1 MTILDAPA
9 LAREVSRTAAPR
21 DISVVGVRK
30 TFGVTKALDGCS
42 FSASRGE
49 IHAIVGGNG
58 CGKSTLAKVLS
69 GVLPPDSGQVLVFG
83 HTPTSPHEARQ
94 VGIATV
100 FQEVMVADE
109 SSVVDNLFLG
119 ADALFSRAMPQRAK
133 ATAAAALMLELTGLP
148 IDPGTLVGTLPLG
161 LKQWITIGR
170 ALLCK
175 PRALILDE
183 SSAALDLDSTQRL
196 FAKLRQLRDEGSAI
210 IIVTH
215 RIAELIEISDRATV
229 LRDGR
234 DVGVLGRR
242 QITEKSLLQL
252 MTGKD
257 SAPAAASAVGA
268 AAVADAARAA
278 TDAAVHVPELLMKA
292 DGLKVW
298 TGGPDVAFRLH
309 RGEILGV
316 AGLDGQGQ
324 SEFVRILAGV
334 DRAAHGAPMVAHP
347 GLGFVPVRSL
357 ADAADCGVSY
367 VSGDRKRE
375 GIFPNLSIFENLL
388 LPRYRSSARAGK
400 LKILDWAALRS
411 VFDWEAQKLSVRMGD
426 RSDRITSL
434 SGGNQQKVLIGRA
447 FALNPTI
454 LVLNDPARGVDV
466 SAKSDLYQYLNDFA
480 ATGKS
485 VVYLSSEIEEL
496 VGLCERVLVF
506 RSGGVFEEL
515 AGAAVHPAA
524 VLQAMFGQ
532 ARGAHAARPDSAL
545 PPASSGSDIVD
556 STTPKA
562 PTNEPVADEPVADG
576 LFELWSPAFDE
587 GARIPARYAEH
598 NRVSPPIL
606 WEHPPKGTKS
616 FALAITDPDIPAHF
630 NFPRAFAHWLAH
642 DIPAGTRK
650 LVEGAGAKGL
660 LPPGMKELNSDFVTF
675 GIPGF
680 GKGYGGPW
688 PPDAAHRYVF
698 TLYALKC
705 ESLPL
710 AETSNYVDFVSAV
723 LPVTIK
729 TASLTGLYGPASQPL
744 PTA

>member
-1 MTILDAPA
+1 MLDAPSVE
-9 LAREVSRTAAPR
+9 REASRTSAPR

-133 ATAAAALMLELTGLP
+133 VASAAALMLELTGLP

-234 DVGVLGRR
+234 DVGVLDRQ
-242 QITEKSLLQL
+242 QITEKNLLQL
-252 MTGKD
+252 MTGKA
-257 SAPAAASAVGA
+257 SAPAPAA
-268 AAVADAARAA
+268 ADAARAA
-278 TDAAVHVPELLMKA
+278 TDAAVHAPELLMKA

-298 TGGPDVAFRLH
+298 PGGPDVAFRLH
-309 RGEILGV
+309 RGEILGI

-334 DRAAHGAPMVAHP
+334 DRAAHAAPMVLHP
-347 GLGFVPVRSL
+347 GLGFVPVRTL

-375 GIFPNLSIFENLL
+375 GIFPNLGIFENLL

-411 VFDWEAQKLSVRMGD
+411 VFDWEVQKLSVRMGD

-466 SAKSDLYQYLNDFA
+466 SAKSDLYQYLKDFA

-506 RSGGVFEEL
+506 RGGGVFEDL
-515 AGAAVHPAA
+515 AGPAVHPAA

-532 ARGAHAARPDSAL
+532 ARGAHDARPHSAS
-545 PPASSGSDIVD
+545 PPAPSGSDTVD

-562 PTNEPVADEPVADG
+562 PTDEPLADG

-587 GARIPARYAEH
+587 GGRIPARYAEH

-650 LVEGAGAKGL
+650 LVEGAGTRGL

-675 GIPGF
+675 AVPGF

-705 ESLPL
+705 ESLQL
-710 AETSNYVDFVSAV
+710 ADTANYVDFVSAV

-729 TASLTGLYGPASQPL
+729 SASLTGLYGPASQPL

>member
-1 MTILDAPA
+1 MLDAPA
-9 LAREVSRTAAPR
+9 LAREASRTAAPR

-133 ATAAAALMLELTGLP
+133 AAAAAALMLELTGLP

-234 DVGVLGRR
+234 DVGVLDRR
-242 QITEKSLLQL
+242 QITEKNLLQL

-257 SAPAAASAVGA
+257 SAPASAAAAAGA
-268 AAVADAARAA
+268 AAGAADARAA
-278 TDAAVHVPELLMKA
+278 TDAAVHAPELLMKA

-298 TGGPDVAFRLH
+298 PGGPDVAFRLH

-466 SAKSDLYQYLNDFA
+466 SAKSDLYQYLKDFA

-506 RSGGVFEEL
+506 RGGGIFEEL
-515 AGAAVHPAA
+515 AGDAVHPAA

-532 ARGAHAARPDSAL
+532 ARGAHDPRPHSAWLAAPHGPISAD
-545 PPASSGSDIVD
+545 AAAV
-556 STTPKA
+556 KA
-562 PTNEPVADEPVADG
+562 PNDEPLADG
-576 LFELWSPAFDE
+576 PFGLWSPAFDE

-705 ESLPL
+705 ETLPL
-710 AETSNYVDFVSAV
+710 AETANYVDFVTAV

>member
-1 MTILDAPA
+1 LNS
-9 LAREVSRTAAPR
+9 LASPVVEREVSRRAAPR

-30 TFGVTKALDGCS
+30 TFGVTKALDGCN

-69 GVLPPDSGQVLVFG
+69 GVLPPDSGQVMVFG

-119 ADALFSRAMPQRAK
+119 ADSLFSRSMPLRAK
-133 ATAAAALMLELTGLP
+133 VASAQALMRDLTGLP
-148 IDPGTLVGTLPLG
+148 IDPHTLVGSLPLG
-161 LKQWITIGR
+161 IKQWITIGR
-170 ALLCK
+170 ALLWK

-234 DVGVLGRR
+234 DVGVLEKHE
-242 QITEKSLLQL
+242 ITEKSLLQL
-252 MTGKD
+252 MTGKV
-257 SAPAAASAVGA
+257 SVRVAAAASSH
-268 AAVADAARAA
+268 DM
-278 TDAAVHVPELLMKA
+278 HVDTEVLMKA
-292 DGLKVW
+292 EGLKVW
-298 TGGPDVAFRLH
+298 PAGPDIAFELR
-309 RGEILGV
+309 RGEILGI

-324 SEFVRILAGV
+324 SEFVRILSGV
-334 DRAAHGAPMVAHP
+334 DRAAQSAPLAAHP
-347 GLGFVPVRSL
+347 SHGFVPIRSL
-357 ADAADCGVSY
+357 QDAADCGVSY

-388 LPRYRSSARAGK
+388 MPRYRSSARAGK
-400 LKILDWAALRS
+400 LAILDWPALGS
-411 VFDWEAQKLSVRMGD
+411 AFDWEARKLSIRMGD

-447 FALNPTI
+447 FALNPTV

-466 SAKSDLYQYLNDFA
+466 GAKSDLYQYLKDFA

-496 VGLCERVLVF
+496 VGMCQRVIVF
-506 RSGGVFEEL
+506 RNGGIFEEL
-515 AGAAVHPAA
+515 TGDAIHPAA

-532 ARGAHAARPDSAL
+532 ARGAHEARPVEAGALSA
-545 PPASSGSDIVD
+545 A
-556 STTPKA
+556 TTPGA
-562 PTNEPVADEPVADG
+562 LAQDNDDTDDDASLASAAFD
-576 LFELWSPAFDE
+576 LWSPAFDD
-587 GARIPARYAEH
+587 GARIPAHYAEH
-598 NRVSPPIL
+598 HQVSPPL
-606 WEHPPKGTKS
+606 VWEHAPRGTKS
-616 FALAITDPDIPAHF
+616 FALAVTDPDVPEHL
-630 NFPRAFAHWLAH
+630 NFPRAFAHWLVYN
-642 DIPAGTRK
+642 IPASARK
-650 LVEGAGAKGL
+650 LSEGAAAKGL
-660 LPPGMKELNSDFVTF
+660 LPGAAKELNSDFVTF

-688 PPDAAHRYVF
+688 PPDGAHRYVF
-698 TLYALKC
+698 TLYALKT
-705 ESLPL
+705 ETLTL
-710 AETSNYVDFVSAV
+710 ADTASYVDFVSAV
-723 LPVTIK
+723 LPVTIQ
-729 TASLTGLYGPASQPL
+729 TACLTGIYGPASRPL
-744 PTA
+744 PGP

>member
-1 MTILDAPA
+1 M
-9 LAREVSRTAAPR
+9 
-21 DISVVGVRK
+21 VGVRK

-119 ADALFSRAMPQRAK
+119 ADALFSRSMPQRAK
-133 ATAAAALMLELTGLP
+133 VAAAQALMLELTGMP

-234 DVGVLGRR
+234 DVGVLDRR
-242 QITEKSLLQL
+242 QITEKNLLQL
-252 MTGKD
+252 MTGKL
-257 SAPAAASAVGA
+257 SAPAA

-278 TDAAVHVPELLMKA
+278 TDAAVHTPELLMKS

-298 TGGPDVAFRLH
+298 PGGPDVSFRLH

-334 DRAAHGAPMVAHP
+334 DRAAQGAPMVRHP

-375 GIFPNLSIFENLL
+375 GIFPNLGIFENLL
-388 LPRYRSSARAGK
+388 LPRYRSSSRAGK
-400 LKILDWAALRS
+400 LKILDWAALAS
-411 VFDWEAQKLSVRMGD
+411 VFDWEAQKLAVRMGE

-466 SAKSDLYQYLNDFA
+466 SAKSDLYQYLKDFA

-496 VGLCERVLVF
+496 VGLCARVLVF
-506 RSGGVFEEL
+506 RGGGIFEEL

-532 ARGAHAARPDSAL
+532 ARGAHDARPHGASPAPPNGSATL
-545 PPASSGSDIVD
+545 D
-556 STTPKA
+556 STTTQA
-562 PTNEPVADEPVADG
+562 PADEPLADG

-598 NRVSPPIL
+598 NKVSPPIL

-616 FALAITDPDIPAHF
+616 FAFAITDPDIPAHF

-705 ESLPL
+705 ETLQL
-710 AETSNYVDFVSAV
+710 AETANYVDFVTAV

-744 PTA
+744 PGA

>member
-1 MTILDAPA
+1 MLDTPA
-9 LAREVSRTAAPR
+9 LAREASRTAAPR

-133 ATAAAALMLELTGLP
+133 AAAAAALMLELTGLP
-148 IDPGTLVGTLPLG
+148 IDPSTLVGTLPLG

-234 DVGVLGRR
+234 DVGVLDRR
-242 QITEKSLLQL
+242 QITEKNLLQL
-252 MTGKD
+252 MTGKA
-257 SAPAAASAVGA
+257 SAPAPAAAAAAGA
-268 AAVADAARAA
+268 AEARAA
-278 TDAAVHVPELLMKA
+278 TDAAVHAPELLMKA

-298 TGGPDVAFRLH
+298 PGGPDVAFRLH

-375 GIFPNLSIFENLL
+375 GIFPNLGIFENLL

-400 LKILDWAALRS
+400 LKILDWAALGS

-466 SAKSDLYQYLNDFA
+466 GAKSDLYQYLKDFA

-506 RSGGVFEEL
+506 RGGGIFEEL
-515 AGAAVHPAA
+515 AGDAVHPAA

-532 ARGAHAARPDSAL
+532 ARGAHDPRPHGASQQQVRADGSINTTANSGAVSAAA
-545 PPASSGSDIVD
+545 
-556 STTPKA
+556 
-562 PTNEPVADEPVADG
+562 NEANDEPLADG
-576 LFELWSPAFDE
+576 LFGLWSPAFDE
-587 GARIPARYAEH
+587 GGRIPARYAEH
-598 NRVSPPIL
+598 NRVSPPIM

-616 FALAITDPDIPAHF
+616 FALAITDPDLPAHF

-675 GIPGF
+675 AVPGF

-705 ESLPL
+705 ESLQL
-710 AETSNYVDFVSAV
+710 AATANYVDFVSAV

>member
-1 MTILDAPA
+1 MLDAPA
-9 LAREVSRTAAPR
+9 VEREASRTAAPR

-133 ATAAAALMLELTGLP
+133 VASAAALMLELTGLP

-234 DVGVLGRR
+234 DVGVLDRQ
-242 QITEKSLLQL
+242 QITEKNLLQL
-252 MTGKD
+252 MTGKA
-257 SAPAAASAVGA
+257 SAPAPAA
-268 AAVADAARAA
+268 ADAARAA
-278 TDAAVHVPELLMKA
+278 TDAAMHAPELLMKA

-298 TGGPDVAFRLH
+298 PGGPDVAFRLH
-309 RGEILGV
+309 RGEILGI

-334 DRAAHGAPMVAHP
+334 DRAAHAAPMVLHP
-347 GLGFVPVRSL
+347 GLGFVPVRTL

-375 GIFPNLSIFENLL
+375 GIFPNLGIFENLL

-400 LKILDWAALRS
+400 LKILDWAALGS

-466 SAKSDLYQYLNDFA
+466 SAKSDLYQYLKDFA

-506 RSGGVFEEL
+506 RGGGVFEEL
-515 AGAAVHPAA
+515 AGDTVHPAV

-532 ARGAHAARPDSAL
+532 ASGTHDPRPHGAPQQQVRADGSINATANSGVVSAAANG
-545 PPASSGSDIVD
+545 A
-556 STTPKA
+556 
-562 PTNEPVADEPVADG
+562 NDEPVADG
-576 LFELWSPAFDE
+576 PFGLWSPAFDE

-598 NRVSPPIL
+598 NKVSPPIM

-616 FALAITDPDIPAHF
+616 FALAITDPDLPAHF

-710 AETSNYVDFVSAV
+710 ADTANYVDFVSAV

-744 PTA
+744 PGA

>member
-1 MTILDAPA
+1 MLGAPA
-9 LAREVSRTAAPR
+9 VEREASRTAAPR

-100 FQEVMVADE
+100 CQEVMVADE

-133 ATAAAALMLELTGLP
+133 AAAAQALMLELTGLP

-234 DVGVLGRR
+234 DVGVLDRQ
-242 QITEKSLLQL
+242 QITEKNLLQL
-252 MTGKD
+252 MTGKA
-257 SAPAAASAVGA
+257 SAPAPAA
-268 AAVADAARAA
+268 ADAARAA
-278 TDAAVHVPELLMKA
+278 TDAAAHAPELLMKA

-298 TGGPDVAFRLH
+298 PGGPDVSFRLH

-334 DRAAHGAPMVAHP
+334 DRAAHGAPMVLHP
-347 GLGFVPVRSL
+347 GLGFVPVRTL

-375 GIFPNLSIFENLL
+375 GIFPNLGIFENLL
-388 LPRYRSSARAGK
+388 LPRYRSSSRAGK
-400 LKILDWAALRS
+400 LKILDWAALGS

-466 SAKSDLYQYLNDFA
+466 SAKSDLYQYLKDFA

-515 AGAAVHPAA
+515 AGDAVHPAA

-532 ARGAHAARPDSAL
+532 ARGAHDARPHGAS
-545 PPASSGSDIVD
+545 PATPNGSGTVD
-556 STTPKA
+556 STMTKA
-562 PTNEPVADEPVADG
+562 PTGEPFADG

-598 NRVSPPIL
+598 NRVSPPLL

-660 LPPGMKELNSDFVTF
+660 LPPGVKELNSDFVTF

-705 ESLPL
+705 ETLPL
-710 AETSNYVDFVSAV
+710 AETANYVDFVSAV

-744 PTA
+744 PGA

>member
-1 MTILDAPA
+1 MLDAPA
-9 LAREVSRTAAPR
+9 LEREALRTAAPR

-133 ATAAAALMLELTGLP
+133 VAAAQALMLELTGLP

-234 DVGVLGRR
+234 DVGVLERQ
-242 QITEKSLLQL
+242 QITEKNLLQL
-252 MTGKD
+252 MTGKA
-257 SAPAAASAVGA
+257 SAPVPAAT
-268 AAVADAARAA
+268 DAARAA
-278 TDAAVHVPELLMKA
+278 TDAAVHAPELLMKA

-298 TGGPDVAFRLH
+298 PGGPGVTFRLH
-309 RGEILGV
+309 RGEILGI

-324 SEFVRILAGV
+324 SEFARILAGV
-334 DRAAHGAPMVAHP
+334 DRAAHGAPMVLHP

-357 ADAADCGVSY
+357 VDAADCGVSY

-388 LPRYRSSARAGK
+388 LPRYRSSSRAGK

-447 FALNPTI
+447 FALNPSI

-466 SAKSDLYQYLNDFA
+466 SAKSDLYQYLKDFA

-506 RSGGVFEEL
+506 RGGGIFEEL
-515 AGAAVHPAA
+515 AGDAVHPAA

-532 ARGAHAARPDSAL
+532 ARGAHDARPHSAS
-545 PPASSGSDIVD
+545 PPASSGSGAMDAMATNV
-556 STTPKA
+556 
-562 PTNEPVADEPVADG
+562 PTDEPLADG

-587 GARIPARYAEH
+587 GGRIPARYAEH

-650 LVEGAGAKGL
+650 LVEGVGAKGL

-688 PPDAAHRYVF
+688 PPDATHRYVF

-705 ESLPL
+705 ESLQI
-710 AETSNYVDFVSAV
+710 ADSANYVDFVSAV

-729 TASLTGLYGPASQPL
+729 SASLTGLYGPATQPL

>member
-9 LAREVSRTAAPR
+9 LAREASRTAAPR

-58 CGKSTLAKVLS
+58 CGKSTLAKLLS

-119 ADALFSRAMPQRAK
+119 TDALFSRAMPQRAK
-133 ATAAAALMLELTGLP
+133 VAAAAALMLDLTGLP

-234 DVGVLGRR
+234 DVGVLDRR
-242 QITEKSLLQL
+242 QITEKNLLQL
-252 MTGKD
+252 MSGKA
-257 SAPAAASAVGA
+257 SAPAPAAASAAGSA
-268 AAVADAARAA
+268 EARAA
-278 TDAAVHVPELLMKA
+278 TDDAVHAPELLMKS

-298 TGGPDVAFRLH
+298 PGGPDVAFRLH

-334 DRAAHGAPMVAHP
+334 DRSAHGSPMVAHP

-357 ADAADCGVSY
+357 GDAADCGVSY

-466 SAKSDLYQYLNDFA
+466 GAKSDLYQYLNDFA
-480 ATGKS
+480 AAGKS

-506 RSGGVFEEL
+506 RGGAIFEEL
-515 AGAAVHPAA
+515 AGDAVHPAA

-532 ARGAHAARPDSAL
+532 ARGAHDTRPHRASPAAPH
-545 PPASSGSDIVD
+545 GSISVD
-556 STTPKA
+556 ATAVKA
-562 PTNEPVADEPVADG
+562 PNEEPLADG
-576 LFELWSPAFDE
+576 RFGLWSPAFDE

-598 NRVSPPIL
+598 NKVSPPIL

-616 FALAITDPDIPAHF
+616 FALAITDPDLPAHF

-642 DIPAGTRK
+642 DIPAGTRR

-660 LPPGMKELNSDFVTF
+660 LPLGMKELNSDFVTF

-705 ESLPL
+705 ESLSLPDK
-710 AETSNYVDFVSAV
+710 ANYVDFVNAV

-729 TASLTGLYGPASQPL
+729 SASLTGLYGPASQPL
-744 PTA
+744 PSA

>member
-1 MTILDAPA
+1 MIDA
-9 LAREVSRTAAPR
+9 LAFERETPRTAAPR

-133 ATAAAALMLELTGLP
+133 VAAAQALMLELTGLP
-148 IDPGTLVGTLPLG
+148 IEPGTLVGTLPLG

-234 DVGVLGRR
+234 DVGVLDRQ
-242 QITEKSLLQL
+242 QITEKNLLQL
-252 MTGKD
+252 MTGKA
-257 SAPAAASAVGA
+257 SAPVPAAAGG
-268 AAVADAARAA
+268 VADAARAA
-278 TDAAVHVPELLMKA
+278 ADAAVHAPELLMKA

-298 TGGPDVAFRLH
+298 PGGPDVAFRLH

-388 LPRYRSSARAGK
+388 LPRYRSSSRAGK
-400 LKILDWAALRS
+400 LKILDWAALGS

-466 SAKSDLYQYLNDFA
+466 SAKSDLYQYLKDFA

-506 RSGGVFEEL
+506 RGGGIFEEL
-515 AGAAVHPAA
+515 AGDAVHPAA

-532 ARGAHAARPDSAL
+532 ARGAHDARPHSAS
-545 PPASSGSDIVD
+545 PPASSGSGAMDAMATNV
-556 STTPKA
+556 
-562 PTNEPVADEPVADG
+562 PTDEPLADG

-587 GARIPARYAEH
+587 GGRIPARYAEH

-710 AETSNYVDFVSAV
+710 ADTANYVDFVSAV

>member
-1 MTILDAPA
+1 MLDAPA
-9 LAREVSRTAAPR
+9 VEREASRTSAPR

-133 ATAAAALMLELTGLP
+133 VAAAQALMLELTGVQ

-234 DVGVLGRR
+234 DVGVLERQ
-242 QITEKSLLQL
+242 QITEKNLLQL
-252 MTGKD
+252 MTGKA
-257 SAPAAASAVGA
+257 SAPVPAAT
-268 AAVADAARAA
+268 DAARAA
-278 TDAAVHVPELLMKA
+278 TDAAVHAPELLMKA

-298 TGGPDVAFRLH
+298 PGGPGVTFRLH
-309 RGEILGV
+309 RGEILGI

-324 SEFVRILAGV
+324 SEFARILAGV
-334 DRAAHGAPMVAHP
+334 DRAAHGAPMVLHP

-357 ADAADCGVSY
+357 VDAADCGVSY

-388 LPRYRSSARAGK
+388 LPRYRSSSRAGK

-447 FALNPTI
+447 FALNPSI

-466 SAKSDLYQYLNDFA
+466 SAKSDLYQYLKDFA

-506 RSGGVFEEL
+506 RGGGVFEEL

-532 ARGAHAARPDSAL
+532 ARGAHAARPHGAS
-545 PPASSGSDIVD
+545 PPALSGSDTAD
-556 STTPKA
+556 STPPKA
-562 PTNEPVADEPVADG
+562 ATDEPVADG

-616 FALAITDPDIPAHF
+616 FALAITDPDLPAHF

-675 GIPGF
+675 AVPGF

-705 ESLPL
+705 ETLQL
-710 AETSNYVDFVSAV
+710 AETANYVDFVSAV

>member
-1 MTILDAPA
+1 MLDAPA
-9 LAREVSRTAAPR
+9 LAREASRTAAPR

-119 ADALFSRAMPQRAK
+119 ADGLFSRGMPLRVK
-133 ATAAAALMLELTGLP
+133 VAAAQALMLELTGLP
-148 IDPGTLVGTLPLG
+148 IEAGTLVGTLPLG

-196 FAKLRQLRDEGSAI
+196 FAKLRQLRDDGAAI

-215 RIAELIEISDRATV
+215 RIAELIDISDRATV

-234 DVGVLGRR
+234 DVGVLDRQ
-242 QITEKSLLQL
+242 QITERNLLQL
-252 MTGKD
+252 MTGKA
-257 SAPAAASAVGA
+257 SAPAPAAASAVGA

-278 TDAAVHVPELLMKA
+278 TDAAVHAPELLMKA

-298 TGGPDVAFRLH
+298 PGGPDVSFRLH

-334 DRAAHGAPMVAHP
+334 GRAAHGAPMVAHP

-388 LPRYRSSARAGK
+388 LPRYRSSARAGV

-411 VFDWEAQKLSVRMGD
+411 VFDWEAQKLAVRMGD
-426 RSDRITSL
+426 RSDRITAL

-466 SAKSDLYQYLNDFA
+466 GAKSDLYQYLKDFA

-485 VVYLSSEIEEL
+485 VIYLSSEIEEL

-506 RSGGVFEEL
+506 RGGGIFEEL
-515 AGAAVHPAA
+515 AGDAVHPAA

-532 ARGAHAARPDSAL
+532 ARGAHDARPHGAL
-545 PPASSGSDIVD
+545 PPASGGSDAVD
-556 STTPKA
+556 STTTKA
-562 PTNEPVADEPVADG
+562 PTDEPLADG
-576 LFELWSPAFDE
+576 LFQLWSPAFDE
-587 GARIPARYAEH
+587 GARIPALYAEH
-598 NRVSPPIL
+598 NKVSPPIL

-616 FALAITDPDIPAHF
+616 FALAITDPDLPAYL

-660 LPPGMKELNSDFVTF
+660 LPPSMKELNSDFVTF

-705 ESLPL
+705 EKLPL
-710 AETSNYVDFVSAV
+710 AETANYIDFVNAV